1 MDRAKEGEGSAL
13 DVLKS
18 AFTSEGSTTAA
29 TVDEDATIATS
40 RRSASPSAASKGV
53 KRNSTFK
60 IVPKRES
67 MLLPE
72 VGHERGWI
80 RKTGEKDDVAAEGE
94 GWKSSAYVFSLDT

>member
-1 MDRAKEGEGSAL
+1 MAQAKQGDGSTL
-13 DVLKS
+13 DAIKS
-18 AFTSEGSTTAA
+18 AFTSNGSTAA
-29 TVDEDATIATS
+29 TEDGTTTVGTGPRSTSPATTAKS
-40 RRSASPSAASKGV
+40 V

-80 RKTGEKDDVAAEGE
+80 RKASEKDDMATEGE
-94 GWKSSAYVFSLDT
+94 GWKSSAYVTLPT